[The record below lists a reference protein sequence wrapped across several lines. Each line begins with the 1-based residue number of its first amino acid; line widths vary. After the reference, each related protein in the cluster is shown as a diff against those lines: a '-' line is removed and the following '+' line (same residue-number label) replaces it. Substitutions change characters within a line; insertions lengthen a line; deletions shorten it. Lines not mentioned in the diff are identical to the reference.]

1 MWFHSWALTLCGN
14 TEADSVSGSTSS
26 HREKATGLIPTSSS
40 CASTFDLQ
48 LAASGL
54 SACLRAGERVRR
66 QKRLK
71 RVSVLYLCVLSDITE
86 AQL

>member
-14 TEADSVSGSTSS
+14 RGCLCLRSTSS
-26 HREKATGLIPTSSS
+26 HRFDPHLQLL
-40 CASTFDLQ
+40 CTFDLQ

-54 SACLRAGERVRR
+54 SASSE
-66 QKRLK
+66 QEKRLK